1 MITRL
6 EEPSQLMRYS
16 RNMVY
21 KIEISAQAEKD
32 LDSIMDYITRNFM
45 SEEAAINTMQNI
57 QISVNG
63 LSDFPEIGIDVS
75 DRLGRTIDDEK
86 VRMSIAGSYLVFYLI
101 VGNDVVFLRVLY
113 QKQNWIEILKKAE

>member
-1 MITRL
+1 
-6 EEPSQLMRYS
+6 
-16 RNMVY
+16 MVY